1 MEPNVRT
8 ERGSRSKTSTAR
20 ARADLGTDLAW
31 AEVAGLVRVNPDG
44 SWTATELAR
53 SWLDRAEAREGDHA
67 AGGTAGGCGRA
78 KISF

>member
-1 MEPNVRT
+1 MEPNVRN
-8 ERGSRSKTSTAR
+8 ERGSCSRSSTPWSR
-20 ARADLGTDLAW
+20 ADLAW

-53 SWLDRAEAREGDHA
+53 SWLKRAEASSGAAADDHA
-67 AGGTAGGCGRA
+67 AGGTGGSGRA

>member
-8 ERGSRSKTSTAR
+8 ERGSGSKPSTAR
-20 ARADLGTDLAW
+20 SRADLAW

-53 SWLDRAEAREGDHA
+53 SWLDRAEVREADEGDHA
-67 AGGTAGGCGRA
+67 AGGTRGGCGRA

>member
-8 ERGSRSKTSTAR
+8 ERGSRSRSSTLRSR
-20 ARADLGTDLAW
+20 ADLAW
-31 AEVAGLVRVNPDG
+31 AEVAGLVRVHPDG

-53 SWLDRAEAREGDHA
+53 SWLQRAEAPNEDHTGGG
-67 AGGTAGGCGRA
+67 AGVCGRA

>member
-20 ARADLGTDLAW
+20 ARADLAW

-53 SWLDRAEAREGDHA
+53 SWLDRAEAREAAEGDHA

>member
-8 ERGSRSKTSTAR
+8 ERGSGNDASAAKAH
-20 ARADLGTDLAW
+20 AELAW

-53 SWLDRAEAREGDHA
+53 SWLSRAEARPA
-67 AGGTAGGCGRA
+67 AEGTADQPLRDIC
-78 KISF
+78 